1 MKTEPRTLNSEL
13 RTLNGEAHAS
23 AQPSGVQSSEFK
35 VQSSKFRL
43 LLITCGLA
51 LTHLA
56 SAADTLVTN
65 TAGLTAAA
73 LAAQPGDTIVMQDG
87 VWADADILFTTYG
100 TEAQPVTLRA
110 QTLGRVHLTG
120 QSRLRIAGRH
130 LVVDGLIFTNGY
142 RTSGDVIAFRE
153 SSAFVAN
160 SSKLINCAILDYNP
174 PNPTNDTKWVSIY
187 GVSNRVENC
196 HFRGKANVG
205 TTLIVWVSELPDP
218 NNPNYHVITRN
229 YFGPRPLL
237 TAASNGGETI
247 RVGTSDYS
255 MNISRTTVEDNFF
268 DRCNGDVEIIS
279 SKSCENIYRRNTF
292 WECEGAL
299 TLRHGN
305 SCTVEGNY
313 FFGNLKPQTGG
324 VRIIGENHR
333 VLNNYFQDL
342 AGTSSRA
349 PLVFMQ
355 GFLNTPLNGYFQVS
369 NATVAFNTFVNCNNT
384 FVVGLSGTVG
394 GLPTTLPPK
403 DSTVANNIVL
413 QTSGRIVDLRLGPEN
428 FTWTSNL
435 FASTTLGITNDGV
448 LAANALLVTNGVD
461 GIYRP
466 SAASPALG
474 SAAGGFDYVTSDFE
488 GHPRPLSGKDIGADQ
503 ASVEPRTSVPQ
514 SSLTTGPL
522 WMRVSG
528 SVVSW
533 PPPAPIFYGT
543 ALGGLQLNASAN
555 AAGTLAYDP
564 PAGTL
569 LAAGTNQTLRV
580 VFTPVDTVNF
590 SSLTQTVTLNVLQA
604 PALVTWA
611 QPADLVYGVA
621 LSSTQLNAAANV
633 AGTLAYNPS
642 SGTVLNAGAGQTLQ
656 VVFMPND
663 TANFASVTQQ
673 VSLHVSKAT
682 PNVVWPGPA
691 SVEQGSIL
699 GGVQLNATVDV
710 PGSFVYSPAS
720 GTVLAAGSGQI
731 LSTVFTPA
739 DAANYFTVTQT
750 VEINVTIGGRTLPN
764 ITWAQPAPV
773 LFGTPLGLLQLN
785 ASANVSGTFTYSPPP
800 GTVLPV
806 GNGHVL
812 NVTFTPND
820 EDNFIAVQKSVALSV
835 APLTSNALLRVA
847 YLVPS
852 NRAPQ
857 SHAPA
862 TLQGLVRQYQ
872 EFFAAQ
878 MANNGFGRRSFT
890 LETEPDGVTP
900 LTHVLTVPQTDGF
913 LRGDIYGQRVLDA
926 ARAAGL
932 PVGAPGQLWW
942 LIPEV
947 HVQNPDGTMS
957 GSFELGVH
965 TNTLPI
971 SSGWAISSSEKLALY
986 QTKYQ
991 TNALLYDGRIVP
1003 ELGPYPLV
1011 QDVSFPWFE
1020 GITLSGISSS
1030 VIGSGARSIGS
1041 AFGLPH
1047 DFRNDENFN
1056 GNLMGFGFR
1065 GIRGVFHPELYLYN
1079 YCTLSYASALT
1090 LSVHPFFNPGRLATD
1105 IVSPNVT
1112 VPTAGPRAP
1121 FGGLLE
1127 IEFSA
1132 TDDQALHLA
1141 VLTWEQSADF
1151 VMAEEVLLTGTA
1163 AGGTFATAFYSPGQ
1177 TNRYRVTVYDHF
1189 GNERS
1194 ATTTIVPSVPVNQ
1207 APQPFIRVSPV
1218 LAGPGEDV
1226 LLDASQTFDPEQSA
1240 GFLEVEWDLNGDGN
1254 FDTLPTSELA
1264 GLFNFSTQGSLLI
1277 RARITDPAGDV
1288 AISAPVALNIVDC
1301 QTELSPTSRSHGYG
1315 AGTNKVT
1322 VAAGP
1327 KCRWLP
1333 TTTNDWITLLH
1344 GNFPIGRVTSVP
1356 VSCYEA
1362 VGPSP
1367 VGPRVDGPEFTG
1379 TVVLN
1384 YGVAANPL
1392 FTERRGYIFIG
1403 DQIYTVIQQP
1413 TVCTFSI
1420 SPTNRFHGYG
1430 SGGTGTIK
1438 VTTRAGCDWAAV
1450 NTNSWIT
1457 ITSGGSG
1464 TGTGTVN
1471 YVLGENRVTGRR
1483 SGNIVIDDRVF
1494 TVSQWGTNCELALTP
1509 ATRLHSASPETS
1521 TNTIST
1527 ASTCG
1532 WVVENTNAWISILSP
1547 LSGTISSNL
1556 IYSITPNF
1564 GAETRSGVVTVNGET
1579 LTVTQ
1584 SACSLAIEPAARA
1597 HLFSA
1602 ATGSICVAAG
1612 PICEWSVS
1620 TTNSWISIL
1629 SASSAVS
1636 TGRVDYAVEANPISV
1651 ARVGVISVAG
1661 YEFLI
1666 TQDPKPCYFAVTNLD
1681 ESRNESFGESGGDSS
1696 IFIHAELGCTWSAVS
1711 DSPWISI
1718 LDGASGNGPG
1728 TVIFVVARNDG
1739 PARSGIITVAD
1750 EDYHISQA
1758 SGVREVRLTDTA
1770 VASGQTNAI
1779 YVILDAHGGENALAF
1794 SLCYDSN
1801 LLAFASASLL
1811 PSAPLTAVLTVAN
1824 QEAAQGRVGLT
1835 VAMPPGFS
1843 LPPGTGTVVKVLL
1856 AGKPVDGKPYT
1867 TVSVC
1872 DAPVARALVDAG
1884 FPPTPLT
1891 ASFGSSSVRVLGSCS
1906 LNEALD
1912 VTNLTFVT
1920 GAIPWGCAAETTH
1933 DLEDAAV
1940 SGAVPVSGESYF
1952 ETTVTGPGTLSFWWK
1967 VSSEQDNDRL
1977 RFYMDGG
1984 TQFTISGEV
1993 DWEQR
1998 IFSVPAGAHAL
2009 RWRYN
2014 KNALLTN
2021 GQDRAWVDQ
2030 VVYEAAPPSIT
2041 SQPVAQAV
2049 DQGATATFSAAV
2061 AGQAPFTYQW
2071 RLNNAPLV
2079 ETAVIRGT
2087 ITPTLT
2093 LSNVQPSQVGNY
2105 SVVITTA
2112 QGALVSSNAALTV
2125 TPILPLPESLD
2136 TTFTITSSGNANWVG
2151 QALVTHDGVD
2161 AGRSGPITHN
2171 QASSFQTVINGPGTL
2186 RFWWK
2191 VSAESGDRLRF
2202 FVNGTE
2208 QSSITGDVDW
2218 QEKIYTLG
2226 TNAQTL
2232 LWTYAKN
2239 SSGSLL
2245 EDRGWVDEI
2254 RFIPQAVAITA
2265 QPTNQITDQGTNA
2278 VFTVGVSGTP
2288 PMYYQWLFN
2297 GAPMG
2302 APNSATLTVPNVQ
2315 PANNG
2320 LYSVFVTNVAGSAT
2334 SSNASLQVN
2343 LIVPLAEALD
2353 TTNLN
2358 WTTTTTPA
2366 GAAPW
2371 IGQVAISRDGTDAA
2385 RTGLIGDS
2393 VTTTLATTLTGP
2405 GTFYFWWKVSSQ
2417 GSGSDRLR
2425 FYVNGSEQENI
2436 SGEVDWTFRSWTIP
2450 SGANQTVEF
2459 RYQKNSS
2466 GRAGL
2471 DMGWVDQ
2478 VRYVPN
2484 SVPTAPF
2491 FAVQPVNRTVVVPA
2505 GVSFNALAGGST
2517 PLSYLWHL
2525 NGVPLTNGSGV
2536 AGATTT
2542 NLSLTGAAAAV
2553 AGNYSVL
2560 VTNSAG
2566 ATFSTPASLTVIT
2579 APFIT
2584 NAPVDRYVV
2593 AGSNAVF
2600 NVGALG
2606 QAPLSYQWMRDG
2618 TNLINGA
2625 KFSGVTTSNLTVLSA
2640 QVADQ
2645 GIYSVIVSNAAG
2657 TASSLQGAGTLTVWS
2672 AARSGVLAHSQNT
2685 LLEANVTGP
2694 GTIKFAWKVSSQTN
2708 SDAFLFLN
2716 GATELARLSGEV
2728 DWQQPLFTIPAGT
2741 HTLRWQYVKDATGS
2755 AGSDAGFLDHVEFI
2769 SDTAVAPL
2777 VTAPPAAQTALA
2789 GTTISFAATVT
2800 GSMPLTYQW
2809 RLNGASLPNSASVG
2823 GAQTPRLTLSGV
2835 TLGQAGHYSLLVSN
2849 SAGVAISSNAALV
2862 VNALP
2867 AGNAPVITT
2876 PPVSRQ
2882 TSENASVT
2890 FAIAATGAAPLSY
2903 QWFLNGAPLANV
2915 AGASPVSGATTTS
2928 LSLSNVPAAQAG
2940 NYTVVVSNAVG
2951 LATARAA
2958 LSVLTLGEAAGA
2970 PYIAFAQAGNASW
2983 IAQTSATAYD
2993 GVDEVRT
3000 GSINHGENSRLETYV
3015 EGPGTVTFWWKV
3027 SCEASDDN
3035 LRFYIGAPEI
3045 VRISGEVPWEQKTY
3059 AVPAGTQLLKWRY
3072 GKGTSGTAGQDA
3084 GWVDGITYTP
3094 STISIAPFV
3103 TNQPVSLNLFAGH
3116 TANFGAGV
3124 GGSMPM
3130 TFQWRSNGLPVL
3142 NGSGVSGAQ
3151 GPRLTILSAPA
3162 QSASYSL
3169 FVSNAA
3175 GTTTSAVVTL
3185 NATSVLSAPVIS
3197 LQPTNRSVTEGESA
3211 SFSMLASG
3219 ALPLSY
3225 QWLLNGVALTDGAGV
3240 SGATT
3245 NTLSLNNV
3253 QAAHIGTYSVVVSN
3267 TAGFVVSSP
3276 ASLTVLTMSEVVG
3289 APYLNLAVIGQPWLV
3304 QNGSTYVPGTT
3315 NGGARL
3321 IVSVPPSITAQPA
3334 GQSVVE
3340 GNDMMFIV
3348 GTAGSP
3354 PLFLQWRLNGVALFD
3369 GNGLSGVNSNVLIIS
3384 GVQPVDAGNYS
3395 VTVSNAVGFV
3405 TSSNAAL
3412 AVLTPPSITTPPAAL
3427 TVPEGAP
3434 ASFTV
3439 VAAGTAPLTYQ
3450 WKRNGTNIFNGGSV
3464 SGATTATLTLNNAQ
3478 PLQGGLYSV
3487 AISNAAGGLVSSPVS
3502 FSVIAALTIGEA
3514 MNAPYL
3520 TWNTDL
3526 GAPWT
3531 VQTNVTHD
3539 GEAAAQSGTITDGTS
3554 STLETTV
3561 VGPGTIRFWWRVS
3574 SQTNA
3579 DPLTFSVNGS
3589 TFAQISGLTG
3599 WEYQSFVVPGGLV
3612 TLRWTYSKDAGGLAG
3627 LDRGWLDEVDFV
3639 PSFGPSVPVIVQEP
3653 SGVEVNPGEDVTFS
3667 IVALGTAPLSYQWR
3681 FEGQEL
3687 GDGGNILGS
3696 KTPTMII
3703 SGVNAAQAGLYDV
3716 VVRNPYSLDISE
3728 QVFLSVIPVISIP
3741 VAVDTDHTNLL
3752 WVSGATVG
3760 GAPWR
3765 GQTNVKSDLI
3775 DAAASGTIGHGM
3787 TSWVQ
3792 TVVSGPGAISF
3803 FWKSSSETN
3812 QDRMRFTIDGVEA
3825 ANISGETDWR
3835 QRTFTIND
3843 PGTVLRWSYTK
3854 SATGLSGLDRAW
3866 LDQVVFGPTAP
3877 IITNTSQELFV
3888 VDVGTTVRF
3897 NVAASGTT
3905 PFSYQ
3910 WSFTPPGALHGT
3922 NLINGN
3928 TNFPLYPGFLVGAVG
3943 NRRLTISNAQPEQ
3956 TGTYEVD
3963 VSNPAG
3969 SAVSPPFTLQV
3980 IPSAPLSE
3988 ALNTNLVWETYGYS
4002 WWVGS
4007 TNIHRDGLAARSGSM
4022 PGSESTT
4029 LKTTVQGPG
4038 TLSFWWRASTETNV
4052 DILSFEI
4059 NGSTT
4064 SEISGNHNWSQKTYD
4079 LDSGTYALTW
4089 SYNKSGLFTNG
4100 LDTVFVD
4107 QVVFAPIA
4115 PIITNQPVARVIDQG
4130 SAVSFTA
4137 GVRGTPPLSYQW
4149 LHNGLPLV
4157 NGAGIS
4163 GARSLTLNLSG
4174 VQLLQAGSYSLEVS
4188 NVVAVTPTASALLTV
4203 LPTFPIAEAID
4214 NADYTWTTGSPG
4226 WIGQNQTT
4234 FDGVDAVKSPTT
4246 AHSGSST
4253 MQATLAGPGT
4263 VQFKWKVSSQTNNGT
4278 GGDELIFYT
4287 NNTALARISGE
4298 AGWEQRS
4305 FSILPGNQIVK
4316 WTYAKNASVTNGQ
4329 DRGWVDNFVFIPT
4342 PPSVLTSPSGTNVDQ
4357 GASATFTVGVYG
4369 TPPLSYQWRYNGG
4382 DILGANSSTLTLNNV
4397 QPGEAGNYS
4406 VVVGNAA
4413 GTANSLSAPLT
4424 VNTLI
4429 PLAEA
4434 LDTTNFVWATS
4445 GSPAWVGQI
4454 AVSHDGTDSARIQ
4467 GVPHSGSAS
4476 VQSTITGPGTISFWW
4491 KVSSQTNGDYLTF
4504 FTNGVQAVRIS
4515 GEQDWE
4521 TRAINLGSGNQTLTW
4536 TYAKNSAT
4544 VAGQDRAWLDQVT
4557 FGAVAPTVTGQPVSK
4572 GIDEGANT
4580 SFSVTVAGTPPFS
4593 YQWQRGGIDLVNGAG
4608 IAGATTSNLVLT
4620 AVQPGQGG
4628 AYRVL
4633 VTGQA
4638 GGAVS
4643 AAANLTVYSL
4653 IPLDDALDTPG
4664 LTWTT
4669 NGTPTWT
4676 GHAALTHDNTDAARS
4691 GAIGHSGSTSMSSVF
4706 AGPGAVSF
4714 WWKVSSQTNNDYLS
4728 LFTNGVLA
4736 VRISGEVD
4744 WQFKSINIGSGNQT
4758 LTWTYA
4764 KNGSTTNGLDRAFVD
4779 QVSFGLVAPVIVTQ
4793 PASVS
4798 AEPGSNVTFTVV
4810 VAATPPIYYQWLFN
4824 GSPLA
4829 NGPGL
4834 GGANAAS
4841 LTVSNVGAFAVGTYS
4856 VFISNSVNS
4865 VTSSGATLTVSS
4877 NVTLNSSLDG
4887 GLSFTAG
4894 GTATAWKGQTGV
4906 TRDGVDAAQT
4916 GAATDSTYTF
4926 IKTTVTGPGPLSFWW
4941 KVSSEADH
4949 DYLRFMVDAV
4959 DQVRISGDQDWQL
4972 INFDVPSGT
4981 HELQW
4986 RYSKNATLAAG
4997 QDRGW
5002 LDYVWFNQT
5011 PPPIVIVTTAPPVI
5025 VMQPASQSVEAGDI
5039 VTLSVAT
5046 TGTAPKTYRWFH
5058 NATNAITD
5066 GPTIGGANT
5075 AELTLYNI
5083 AEAQAG
5089 HYTVTITN
5097 VAGQAITTPAL
5108 VTVLPV
5114 IDLAEAL
5121 DSYDLFFT
5129 TVGEAGWIGHTVVTH
5144 DGTDAARTGRI
5155 FDNQSSTL
5163 ETMVAGP
5170 GSVSFWW
5177 KVSSETNADHLTFF
5191 LNGVPQ
5197 QSISG
5202 EVGWQ
5207 QRTFPLAA
5215 GTQLLEWTYLKN
5227 GSVST
5232 NADRGWLDQIVY
5244 DDAPP
5249 VTNTVSVSN
5258 LHLSVSDNTLSIN
5271 WEGRASKTY
5280 TVYFKEALSDLQWTL
5295 LDTEVLVTW
5304 KVVGGEIVP
5313 DVITATATDG
5323 IGTSMRFYRV
5333 QEQ

>member
-1 MKTEPRTLNSEL
+1 MMNYVLEK
-13 RTLNGEAHAS
+13 
-23 AQPSGVQSSEFK
+23 
-35 VQSSKFRL
+35 
-43 LLITCGLA
+43 
-51 LTHLA
+51 
-56 SAADTLVTN
+56 TLVTMGKPCRL
-65 TAGLTAAA
+65 AAALLMGAVGLTTLAPGAEVVVTNAASITAAA
-73 LAAQPGDTIVMQDG
+73 LAAQPGDVIVMQDG
-87 VWADADILFTTYG
+87 VWPDADILFASYG
-100 TEAQPVTLRA
+100 TEAQPVTIRA

-120 QSRLRIAGRH
+120 QSRLRMAGAH

-142 RTSGDVIAFRE
+142 RTSGDVIAFRD
-153 SSAFVAN
+153 SSSSVAFN
-160 SSKLINCAILDYNP
+160 SKLINCAVIGYNP

-187 GVSNRVENC
+187 GASNRVESC

-229 YFGPRPLL
+229 YFGPRPIL

-268 DRCNGDVEIIS
+268 ERCNGDVEIIS

-305 SCTVEGNY
+305 NCTVEGNY
-313 FFGNLKPQTGG
+313 FFGNLQTNTGG

-333 VLNNYFQDL
+333 VFNNYFENL
-342 AGTSSRA
+342 RGSSSRA
-349 PLVFMQ
+349 PLAFMQ
-355 GFLNTPLNGYFQVS
+355 GLPNSPLNGYFQVS

-394 GLPTTLPPK
+394 GLPTSLPPK

-435 FASTTLGITNDGV
+435 FASTTLGITNPGV
-448 LAANALLVTNGVD
+448 LPVNALLVTNGVD

-466 SAASPALG
+466 SVASPALG
-474 SAAGGFDYVTSDFE
+474 RAAGGFDFVTTDFE
-488 GHPRPLSGKDIGADQ
+488 GHARPLSGKDMGADQ
-503 ASVEPRTSVPQ
+503 ASAAPRTSVPL
-514 SSLTTGPL
+514 SALATGPL

-543 ALGGLQLNASAN
+543 TLGGLQLNAQAN

-569 LAAGTNQTLRV
+569 LAAGSNQVLRV
-580 VFTPVDTVNF
+580 VFTPVDTISF
-590 SSLTQTVTLNVLQA
+590 SSVAQTVTLHVLQA
-604 PALVTWA
+604 PAVVTWPH
-611 QPADLVYGVA
+611 PAEVAYGTA
-621 LSSTQLNAAANV
+621 LSAAQLNASANV
-633 AGTLAYNPS
+633 AGSLAYNPTL
-642 SGTVLNAGAGQTLQ
+642 GTVLNAGTGQVLR
-656 VVFMPND
+656 VVFTPND
-663 TANFASVTQQ
+663 VANFASVTQQ
-673 VSLHVSKAT
+673 VVLNVAKAL
-682 PNVVWPGPA
+682 PNVIWSTPA
-691 SVEQGSIL
+691 AVEQGSVL
-699 GGVQLNATVDV
+699 GGVQLNASVAV
-710 PGSFVYSPAS
+710 PGSFVYGPAA

-739 DAANYFTVTQT
+739 DGANYFTVTQT
-750 VEINVTIGGRTLPN
+750 VEINVTIGGRTLPRLS
-764 ITWAQPAPV
+764 WAQPAPV
-773 LFGTPLGLLQLN
+773 LFGTPLGALQLN
-785 ASANVSGTFTYSPPP
+785 ASANVLGTFRYSPPS

-806 GNGHVL
+806 GNGNVL
-812 NVTFTPND
+812 RVTFTPND
-820 EDNFIAVQKSVALSV
+820 GDNFVAATQSVTLSV

-847 YLVPS
+847 YVVPF
-852 NRAPQ
+852 NRIPQ
-857 SHAPA
+857 AHATA
-862 TLQGLVRQYQ
+862 TLRGLVRQYQ
-872 EFFAAQ
+872 DFFAAQ

-890 LETEPDGVTP
+890 LETEADGVTP
-900 LTHVLTVPQTDGF
+900 VIHVLTVPQTDSF

-926 ARAAGL
+926 ARGAGL

-947 HVQNPDGTMS
+947 HVQNPDGTIS

-965 TNTLPI
+965 TNTSPI

-1030 VIGSGARSIGS
+1030 VVGSGARSIGS

-1079 YCTLSYASALT
+1079 YCTLSYASALN
-1090 LSVHPFFNPGRLATD
+1090 LSANPFFSPGRLATD
-1105 IVSPNVT
+1105 IVPPNVSVT
-1112 VPTAGPRAP
+1112 TSGPRAP
-1121 FGGLLE
+1121 FGGLLD
-1127 IEFSA
+1127 IEFTA
-1132 TDDQALHLA
+1132 TDDQALHSA

-1151 VMAEEVLLTGTA
+1151 VMAEEMLLNGTS
-1163 AGGTFATAFYSPGQ
+1163 AGGTFSTAFYLPGQ
-1177 TNRYRVTVYDHF
+1177 TNRYRVTVYDRF

-1207 APQPFIRVSPV
+1207 APQPFIRVRPV
-1218 LAGPGEDV
+1218 IAGPGEDV
-1226 LLDASQTFDPEQSA
+1226 LLDASETFDPEHTV
-1240 GFLEVEWDLNGDGN
+1240 GFLEVEWDLTGDGN
-1254 FDTLPTSELA
+1254 FDTAPTSELA
-1264 GLFNFSTQGSLLI
+1264 GLFNFSTLGSRLI
-1277 RARITDPAGDV
+1277 RARLTDPAGDV

-1301 QTELSPTSRSHGYG
+1301 QTGLSPTSRSHGYG
-1315 AGTNKVT
+1315 GGANKVT
-1322 VAAGP
+1322 VTAGP

-1333 TTTNDWITLLH
+1333 VTTNDWITLTN
-1344 GNFPIGRVTSVP
+1344 GNYPVGRVTSAP

-1384 YGVAANPL
+1384 YTLAANPL

-1413 TVCTFSI
+1413 AVCTFSI

-1430 SGGTGTIK
+1430 SGGSGTIK
-1438 VTTRAGCDWAAV
+1438 VTPKASCPWTAI

-1471 YVLGENRVTGRR
+1471 YVIGENRVTGRR

-1494 TVSQWGTNCELALTP
+1494 TVSQWGTNCEVAVNP
-1509 ATRLHSASPETS
+1509 ATREHSASPEAV

-1527 ASTCG
+1527 ASLCP
-1532 WVVENTNAWISILSP
+1532 WVVENTNGWISILSP
-1547 LSGTISSNL
+1547 LSGNISSNL
-1556 IYSITPNF
+1556 IYSVAPNF
-1564 GAETRSGVVTVNGET
+1564 GAETRTGVVTVNGET
-1579 LTVTQ
+1579 LIITQ
-1584 SACSLAIEPAARA
+1584 SACSLSIEPAARA

-1602 ATGSICVAAG
+1602 STGSICVAAG
-1612 PICEWSVS
+1612 PICAWSVS
-1620 TTNSWISIL
+1620 TTNTWISIL
-1629 SASSAVS
+1629 SASSAIS
-1636 TGRVDYAVEANPISV
+1636 TGRVDYVVEANPISV

-1666 TQDPKPCYFAVTNLD
+1666 TQDPKPCYFAVTNMD
-1681 ESRNESFGESGGDSS
+1681 EARSESFGESGGDSA
-1696 IFIHAELGCTWSAVS
+1696 IYIYTDIGCNWTAVS
-1711 DSPWISI
+1711 DSTWISI
-1718 LDGASGNGPG
+1718 LDGASGHGSG
-1728 TVIFVVARNDG
+1728 TVIFVVARNAG
-1739 PARSGIITVAD
+1739 PARSGLITVAG
-1750 EDYHISQA
+1750 EDYHITQA
-1758 SGVREVRLTDTA
+1758 SGVREVRLTDTV

-1779 YVILDAHGGENALAF
+1779 YIILDAHGGENTLAF
-1794 SLCYDSN
+1794 SLCYDTN

-1824 QEAAQGRVGLT
+1824 QQAAQGQVGLT
-1835 VAMPPGFS
+1835 VAMPNGFS
-1843 LPPGTGTVVKVLL
+1843 LPAGTGTVVKVLL
-1856 AGKPVDGKPYT
+1856 AGKLVNGKPYT

-1872 DAPVARALVDAG
+1872 DAPVARSLTDAG
-1884 FPPTPLT
+1884 SPPSALT
-1891 ASFGSSSVRVLGSCS
+1891 ASFGSSTVRVLGLCS
-1906 LNEALD
+1906 LAEALD

-1920 GAIPWGCAAETTH
+1920 GPIPWGCQAEVTH
-1933 DLEDAAV
+1933 DFEDAAV
-1940 SGAVPVSGESYF
+1940 SGTVPASGESYF

-1967 VSSEQDNDRL
+1967 VSSELDNDRL

-1984 TQFTISGEV
+1984 TQFTLSGEV
-1993 DWEQR
+1993 DWEAR
-1998 IFSVPAGAHAL
+1998 TFSVPAGAHTF

-2014 KNALLTN
+2014 KNLGTITN
-2021 GQDRAWVDQ
+2021 GQDRAWVDR

-2049 DQGATATFSAAV
+2049 DQGATATFSVAV

-2079 ETAVIRGT
+2079 ENAVIRGT

-2093 LSNVQPSQVGNY
+2093 LSNVQPSQIGNY

-2112 QGALVSSNAALTV
+2112 QGALVSSNAPLTV
-2125 TPILPLPESLD
+2125 TPLLPLPEALD
-2136 TTFTITSSGNANWVG
+2136 TTFNITSSGNANWVG
-2151 QALVTHDGVD
+2151 QALVSHDGVD

-2171 QASSFQTVINGPGTL
+2171 QSSSFQTIINGPGTL

-2191 VSAESGDRLRF
+2191 VSSESGDRLRF
-2202 FVNGTE
+2202 LINGVE
-2208 QSSITGDVDW
+2208 QTGITGDVDW

-2226 TNAQTL
+2226 PNAQTL

-2254 RFIPQAVAITA
+2254 RFLPQAVAITA

-2278 VFTVGVSGTP
+2278 LFAVGVSGTP
-2288 PMYYQWLFN
+2288 PIYYQWLFN
-2297 GAPMG
+2297 NAPIPGA
-2302 APNSATLTVPNVQ
+2302 NSATLNVPNVQ

-2320 LYSVFVTNVAGSAT
+2320 LYSVFVTNVVGSTT
-2334 SSNASLQVN
+2334 SSNASLLVN
-2343 LIVPLAEALD
+2343 LLVPLAEALD
-2353 TTNLN
+2353 TTNLT

-2371 IGQVAISRDGTDAA
+2371 VGQVATSHDGTDSA
-2385 RTGLIGDS
+2385 RTGIIGDG

-2417 GSGSDRLR
+2417 GAGSDRLR
-2425 FYVNGSEQENI
+2425 FYINGSAQEDI

-2450 SGANQTVEF
+2450 SGANQIVDF
-2459 RYQKNSS
+2459 RYVKNAS
-2466 GRAGL
+2466 GKAGL

-2484 SVPTAPF
+2484 GTPTAPF
-2491 FAVQPVNRTVVVPA
+2491 FAVQPAPRTVVVPA

-2517 PLSYLWHL
+2517 PLNYQWQF
-2525 NGVPLTNGSGV
+2525 NGVPLTNGAGI

-2542 NLSLTGAAAAV
+2542 NLTLSGAAAAV

-2566 ATFSTPASLTVIT
+2566 ATLSAPASLTVIT

-2584 NAPVDRYVV
+2584 NAPVDRYAV

-2606 QAPLSYQWMRDG
+2606 QAPLTYQWMRDG

-2625 KFSGVTTSNLTVLSA
+2625 KFSGVTTSNLTILSA
-2640 QVADQ
+2640 QVADE
-2645 GIYSVIVSNAAG
+2645 GVYSVIVSNAAG

-2672 AARSGVLAHSQNT
+2672 AARSGVIANSGNT

-2708 SDAFLFLN
+2708 SDSFLFLR
-2716 GATELARLSGEV
+2716 GATELARISGEV
-2728 DWQQPLFTIPAGT
+2728 DWQQQTFAIPAGA
-2741 HTLRWQYVKDATGS
+2741 HTLRWQYVKDAAGS

-2769 SDTAVAPL
+2769 SDTAVAPQ
-2777 VTAPPAAQTALA
+2777 VTGQPT
-2789 GTTISFAATVT
+2789 GRTVFSGSTVSFDATVT

-2809 RLNGASLPNSASVG
+2809 RLNGTPLFNSASIG
-2823 GAQTPRLTLSGV
+2823 GAQTPRLTLSGL
-2835 TLGQAGHYSLLVSN
+2835 TLGQAGSYSLLVSN
-2849 SAGVAISSNAALV
+2849 AAGVVTSSNAALV

-2876 PPVSRQ
+2876 PPTSYQ

-2890 FAIAATGAAPLSY
+2890 FTVAATGAAPLSY

-2915 AGASPVSGATTTS
+2915 AGASPVSGATTAS
-2928 LSLSNVPAAQAG
+2928 LSLSNVQATQAG

-2951 LATARAA
+2951 LASARAS

-2983 IAQTSATAYD
+2983 IAQTSATAHD
-2993 GVDEVRT
+2993 GVDDVRS
-3000 GSINHGENSRLETYV
+3000 GVINHGENSRLETYV

-3035 LRFYIGAPEI
+3035 LRFYIGASEMI
-3045 VRISGEVPWEQKTY
+3045 RISGEVPWEQKTY

-3084 GWVDGITYTP
+3084 GWVDDITYMP
-3094 STISIAPFV
+3094 STINVAPV
-3103 TNQPVSLNLFAGH
+3103 ITNQPVSLSLLAGH
-3116 TANFGAGV
+3116 TAIFGAGA
-3124 GGSMPM
+3124 GGSMPL
-3130 TFQWRSNGLPVL
+3130 TFQWRSNGVPVL
-3142 NGSGVSGAQ
+3142 NGNGVSGAR
-3151 GPRLTILSAPA
+3151 GPRLTILSVPA
-3162 QSASYSL
+3162 QSANYSL

-3175 GTTTSAVVTL
+3175 GTATSAVVML
-3185 NATSVLSAPVIS
+3185 NATSVLSAPIIS

-3211 SFSMLASG
+3211 SFSILASG
-3219 ALPLSY
+3219 ALPLTY
-3225 QWLLNGVALTDGAGV
+3225 QWLLNGVPLVNGAGV

-3267 TAGFVVSSP
+3267 SAGTAVSSP

-3289 APYLNLAVIGQPWLV
+3289 APYLNLAVLGQPWLV
-3304 QNGSTYVPGTT
+3304 QNSSTYTPGTT

-3321 IVSVPPSITAQPA
+3321 IVSVPASITTQPA

-3340 GNDMMFIV
+3340 GNDAMFTV

-3354 PLFLQWRLNGVALFD
+3354 PLFLQWRLNGVALLD
-3369 GNGLSGVNSNVLIIS
+3369 GNGLSGVNSNTLVIS

-3405 TSSNAAL
+3405 ISSNAAL
-3412 AVLTPPSITTPPAAL
+3412 VVLTPPSITTPPAAL
-3427 TVPEGAP
+3427 TVAEGAP

-3439 VAAGTAPLTYQ
+3439 LAAGTAPLSYQ
-3450 WKRNGTNIFNGGSV
+3450 WKRNGTNIANGGSV
-3464 SGATTATLTLNNAQ
+3464 SGANTATLTLNNAQ

-3487 AISNAAGGLVSSPVS
+3487 AISNTAGGIVSSPVQ
-3502 FSVIAALTIGEA
+3502 FSVIAALTVGEA

-3520 TWNTDL
+3520 TWSTDL

-3539 GEAAAQSGTITDGTS
+3539 GEAAAQSGTIVDGTS

-3579 DPLTFSVNGS
+3579 DHLTFSANGA
-3589 TFAQISGLTG
+3589 TWAQISGLTG
-3599 WEYQSFVVPGGLV
+3599 WQYQSFVVPGGLV
-3612 TLRWTYSKDAGGLAG
+3612 TLRWTYSKDAGGFTG

-3639 PSFGPSVPVIVQEP
+3639 PSSGPSVPVIVQEP
-3653 SGVEVNPGEDVTFS
+3653 VGVEVNPGENVSFS
-3667 IVALGTAPLSYQWR
+3667 IQALGTAPLSYQWR

-3687 GDGGNILGS
+3687 GDGGNVLGS
-3696 KTPTMII
+3696 KTPTLTI
-3703 SGVNAAQAGLYDV
+3703 SGVNQAQAGLYDV

-3760 GAPWR
+3760 GLPWR
-3765 GQTNVKSDLI
+3765 GQTNIKSDLI
-3775 DAAASGTIGHGM
+3775 DAAVSGTIGHGM

-3803 FWKSSSETN
+3803 FWKCSSETN
-3812 QDRMRFTIDGVEA
+3812 QDRMRFTVDGVEV

-3843 PGTVLRWSYTK
+3843 PGTMLRWSYTK

-3877 IITNTSQELFV
+3877 IITNTSQNVFV

-3905 PFSYQ
+3905 PLSYQ
-3910 WSFTPPGALHGT
+3910 WSFTPPGLLHGT
-3922 NLINGN
+3922 NLLNGN
-3928 TNFPLYPGFLVGAVG
+3928 TNLPLYPGFLVGAVG

-3956 TGTYEVD
+3956 SGTYEVE

-3980 IPSAPLSE
+3980 IPSLPLAD
-3988 ALNTNLVWETYGYS
+3988 ALNTNLIWETYGYS

-4052 DILSFEI
+4052 DIMSFEI
-4059 NGSTT
+4059 NGAIT

-4079 LDSGTYALTW
+4079 LDSGTFVLTW
-4089 SYNKSGLFTNG
+4089 NYNKSGLFTNG
-4100 LDTVFVD
+4100 LDTVFLD

-4115 PIITNQPVARVIDQG
+4115 PILTNQPVARVIDQG

-4149 LHNGLPLV
+4149 FLNGSPLV
-4157 NGAGIS
+4157 NGGGIS
-4163 GARSLTLNLSG
+4163 GARTLTLNLSG
-4174 VQLLQAGSYSLEVS
+4174 VQLAQAGYYSVEVS
-4188 NVVAVTPTASALLTV
+4188 NVVGAVNSLPAALTV

-4214 NADYTWTTGSPG
+4214 NADYAWTTGSPG

-4246 AHSGSST
+4246 ANSGSST

-4298 AGWEQRS
+4298 VGWEQRS

-4329 DRGWVDNFVFIPT
+4329 DRGWVDQFVFIPT
-4342 PPSVLTSPSGTNVDQ
+4342 PPSVTTHPAGTNVDQ
-4357 GASATFTVGVYG
+4357 GASTTFTVGVYG
-4369 TPPLSYQWRYNGG
+4369 TPPFTYQWRYQGV
-4382 DILGANSSTLTLNNV
+4382 DMFGANSVSVTLNNV
-4397 QPGEAGNYS
+4397 QPWQAGNYS

-4413 GTANSLSAPLT
+4413 GTANSLSAALT
-4424 VNTLI
+4424 VNTLV

-4454 AVSHDGTDSARIQ
+4454 AVAHDGSDSARIQ
-4467 GVPHSGSAS
+4467 DVPHSGSAS
-4476 VQSTITGPGTISFWW
+4476 VQTTILGPGTISFWW

-4504 FTNGVQAVRIS
+4504 YTNGVLAVRIS

-4536 TYAKNSAT
+4536 TYAKNTST
-4544 VAGQDRAWLDQVT
+4544 VAGQDRAWLDQVG
-4557 FGAVAPTVTGQPVSK
+4557 FGPVAPTITVQPASRGVDA
-4572 GIDEGANT
+4572 GNGTTFA
-4580 SFSVTVAGTPPFS
+4580 VTVAGTPPFT
-4593 YQWQRGGIDLVNGAG
+4593 YQWQRNGLDLANGPGLSGVN
-4608 IAGATTSNLVLT
+4608 TSNLVLT
-4620 AVQPGQGG
+4620 GVQSGQAG

-4633 VTGQA
+4633 VSGQA
-4638 GGAVS
+4638 GATIS
-4643 AAANLTVYSL
+4643 AAANLTVYSIL
-4653 IPLDDALDTPG
+4653 ALDEALDTPG

-4669 NGTPTWT
+4669 NGTPPWV
-4676 GHAALTHDNTDAARS
+4676 GHAAVTHDNTDAARS
-4691 GAIGHSGSTSMSSVF
+4691 GSIGHSQSTSMSTILN
-4706 AGPGAVSF
+4706 GPGAVSF
-4714 WWKVSSQTNNDYLS
+4714 WWKVSSQTNGDYLTF
-4728 LFTNGVLA
+4728 FTNGVLA
-4736 VRISGEVD
+4736 VRISGEQD
-4744 WQFKSINIGSGNQT
+4744 WQFKTINLGSGAQT

-4764 KNGSTTNGLDRAFVD
+4764 KNSSTTNGEDRAYVD
-4779 QVSFGLVAPVIVTQ
+4779 QVSFGLVAPTIITQ
-4793 PASVS
+4793 PANVT

-4810 VAATPPIYYQWLFN
+4810 AAATPPVYYQWLFN

-4834 GGANAAS
+4834 SGTTNAS
-4841 LTVSNVGAFAVGTYS
+4841 LIVSNVGASAVGTYS
-4856 VFISNSVNS
+4856 VVVSNSVNR
-4865 VTSSGATLTVSS
+4865 VTSAGATLTLSS
-4877 NVTLNSSLDG
+4877 NVTINAALDG
-4887 GLSFTAG
+4887 GLAFTTG
-4894 GTATAWKGQTGV
+4894 GTAPAWKGQTGV

-4916 GAATDSTYTF
+4916 GPATDSTYSF
-4926 IKTTVTGPGPLSFWW
+4926 LKVTVTGPGPLSFWW
-4941 KVSSEADH
+4941 KCSTEVDH

-4959 DQVRISGDQDWQL
+4959 DQVKISGEQDWQL
-4972 INFDVPSGT
+4972 INFDVPSGS

-4986 RYSKNATLAAG
+4986 RYSKNSTLTAG
-4997 QDRGW
+4997 EDRGW

-5011 PPPIVIVTTAPPVI
+5011 PPPIIIVTTTPPAI

-5039 VTLSVAT
+5039 VTLAVAT
-5046 TGTAPKTYRWFH
+5046 TGSAPQTYRWFH
-5058 NATNAITD
+5058 NATNLLTD

-5089 HYTVTITN
+5089 HYTATITN
-5097 VAGQAITTPAL
+5097 SAGAASTTPAL

-5144 DGTDAARTGRI
+5144 DGTDAARSGRI

-5163 ETMVAGP
+5163 ETMVTGP

-5207 QRTFPLAA
+5207 PRSYPLGA
-5215 GTQLLEWTYLKN
+5215 GTQLLEWTYFKN
-5227 GSVST
+5227 GSIST

-5244 DDAPP
+5244 SDQPP
-5249 VTNTVSVSN
+5249 VTNAVSVSN
-5258 LHLSVSDNTLSIN
+5258 LHLAVDGNTLSIH
-5271 WEGRASKTY
+5271 WEGSASKTY
-5280 TVYFKEALSDLQWTL
+5280 KVYYKEALSDPQWTL
-5295 LDTEVLVTW
+5295 LDTEVRVTW

-5313 DVITATATDG
+5313 DAITATATDG